1 LLKIYMPGHMRQR
14 YGRTTAMAGEA
25 LGVAQN

>member
-1 LLKIYMPGHMRQR
+1 LLKIYMPDHMRRR
-14 YGRTTAMAGEA
+14 YGQTMAMAGEE